1 MLETILL
8 FLCLVNL
15 YNVFVNRALR
25 AEIERIKH
33 LKRLYRLKMRE
44 KLETEEASEE
54 EMLVKEILKGKKK

>member
-25 AEIERIKH
+25 AEIGRIKQWIR
-33 LKRLYRLKMRE
+33 KN
-44 KLETEEASEE
+44 
-54 EMLVKEILKGKKK
+54 